1 VHETDHGEEIAPAA
15 RVRCARRRRRRR
27 REARADGPGGTTHAA
42 PTRGE
47 GAGDERYQTRGPAG
61 SIAIAPTPPSRG
73 AARPGRQRIGD
84 GDDAVDAA
92 GKALGGLFV
101 LLRADL
107 PGERDGGA
115 LVGDGDGKAPQ
126 GRAWSACKASVTRC
140 AMVEPLVTMSSLVM
154 VIRLSSCWAVIGRV
168 MPSHERSP
176 TIDAIG
182 VVAGR
187 VPRMTPV
194 EGAATRVASQLRHRA
209 MRLVGDRRDGTVGTT
224 DDTRDLD
231 EETDEGGAVRRQ
243 LVKGAWPQRRYS
255 YRDC

>member
-1 VHETDHGEEIAPAA
+1 MGRRSPRPPATGVPGE
-15 RVRCARRRRRRR
+15 
-27 REARADGPGGTTHAA
+27 TTHAA

-47 GAGDERYQTRGPAG
+47 GAGDERYHTRSPAG
-61 SIAIAPTPPSRG
+61 SIAIAPMPPSRG
-73 AARPGRQRIGD
+73 AARSGRQRIGD

-92 GKALGGLFV
+92 GKALRGLFV

-107 PGERDGGA
+107 PGERGGGA

-194 EGAATRVASQLRHRA
+194 EGAATRVASQLRRTHRA
-209 MRLVGDRRDGTVGTT
+209 MRLVGDRRDGPVGTT

-231 EETDEGGAVRRQ
+231 EETDEGGAMRRQ